1 MRLLSWSLIW
11 IGVAFALTGLTTYLS
26 HDLNLS
32 IWQKQ
37 LQTASGV
44 FFMAAL
50 IISEVFTTKR
60 TYHHK
65 KKNFFHKE
73 WSFICIMVTLGLFTL
88 SLVIS

>member
-11 IGVAFALTGLTTYLS
+11 TGVAFALTGLMTYLS

-50 IISEVFTTKR
+50 IIGGALTTRR
-60 TYHHK
+60 TCQCK
-65 KKNFFHKE
+65 KK
-73 WSFICIMVTLGLFTL
+73 SFLNLF
-88 SLVIS
+88 